1 MELKHI
7 KVRFSELILQNEYEI
22 LKSEMRIKCVI
33 QSQEG
38 SCERD
43 REGEEEGLGL
53 QYSRLMNGN
62 IKKVNYQQKD
72 EVTIVVE
79 KYIPR

>member
-7 KVRFSELILQNEYEI
+7 KVRFSELILQNEYDI
-22 LKSEMRIKCVI
+22 LKSEMKFKCVI
-33 QSQEG
+33 QSQEE
-38 SCERD
+38 SRECD
-43 REGEEEGLGL
+43 REGEEEGPGL
-53 QYSRLMNGN
+53 QYSRLMNGK

>member
-7 KVRFSELILQNEYEI
+7 KVRFSELILQNGYEI

-33 QSQEG
+33 QSQEE
-38 SCERD
+38 SRERD

-53 QYSRLMNGN
+53 QYSRL
-62 IKKVNYQQKD
+62 I
-72 EVTIVVE
+72 E
-79 KYIPR
+79 R

>member
-33 QSQEG
+33 QSQED
-38 SCERD
+38 SPERD

>member
-33 QSQEG
+33 QSQEE
-38 SCERD
+38 SRERD